1 MSLILDALKRA
12 ERERRSDPMPDVEL
26 PGLARPR
33 HRRVWLRILG
43 GIALGLVALV
53 VLAVT
58 VRLVRGKRAP
68 QPAQTTRTLP
78 ANAQPQVQARAA
90 PTMSPAPTP
99 TAPVIPGTESVST
112 LDELSEPE
120 PPPQVASASPL
131 PRTQTPAPVPAA
143 PSAGDRNFGQVTAA
157 AAPPPEAPSES
168 GQPGEREVPPAL
180 TQPAPL
186 RKLRE
191 MPPEFRADFPP
202 LNVQVHNYERESAQ
216 RFVIVN
222 DRRYHEGENLAEGPK
237 LIEIVREGMVL
248 EFRGEK
254 LLYPMGR

>member
-12 ERERRSDPMPDVEL
+12 ERERRNDPMPGVEL

-33 HRRVWLRILG
+33 RRRVWLRILG

-58 VRLVRGKRAP
+58 VRLVRGKRAS
-68 QPAQTTRTLP
+68 QPAQATRTLP
-78 ANAQPQVQARAA
+78 ANAQPQIQARAA
-90 PTMSPAPTP
+90 PSLSPAPTP
-99 TAPVIPGTESVST
+99 TPAAAPVIPGTESVST

-120 PPPQVASASPL
+120 PPPPAVASASPP
-131 PRTQTPAPVPAA
+131 PRTQTPAAPA
-143 PSAGDRNFGQVTAA
+143 AGDRNFGQVTAA
-157 AAPPPEAPSES
+157 ATPPPEAAPES

-191 MPPEFRADFPP
+191 MPPEFRADFPL

-237 LIEIVREGMVL
+237 LVEIVREGMVL